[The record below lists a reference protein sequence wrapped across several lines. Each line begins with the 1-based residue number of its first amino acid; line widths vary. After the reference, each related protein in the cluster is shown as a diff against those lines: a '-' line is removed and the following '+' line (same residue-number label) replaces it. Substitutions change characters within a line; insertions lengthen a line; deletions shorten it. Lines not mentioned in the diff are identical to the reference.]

1 MKSQWHLVDRGTG
14 RVVVDRLAIADG
26 FWSRLVGLQ
35 LRAEPPRGFG
45 LLLAPCSSMH
55 TFLVRFPIDVVM
67 LDRSGRVVAVRRGV
81 RPWRVVLPV
90 PRTYAILEVPSRHGL
105 EVEAGQS
112 LCLEPPSGG
121 HRKLSKTL
129 AAWGVKP
136 AP

>member
-1 MKSQWHLVDRGTG
+1 
-14 RVVVDRLAIADG
+14 
-26 FWSRLVGLQ
+26 
-35 LRAEPPRGFG
+35 
-45 LLLAPCSSMH
+45 PCSSMH